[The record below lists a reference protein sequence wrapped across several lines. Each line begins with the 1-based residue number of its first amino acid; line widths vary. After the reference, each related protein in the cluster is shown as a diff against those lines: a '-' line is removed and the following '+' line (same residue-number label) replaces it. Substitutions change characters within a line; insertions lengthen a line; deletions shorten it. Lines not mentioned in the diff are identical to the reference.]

1 MTDLERLT
9 TTLDALNVHYRQR
22 PYEHLGDHS
31 IIVTLEAPRGEGDRT
46 MPGKVKYTG
55 YSGFA
60 WLFTFNTDG
69 TIREVGGYE

>member
-9 TTLDALNVHYRQR
+9 TTLDALNVHYKQR
-22 PYEHLGDHS
+22 PYEHMGKHS
-31 IIVTLEAPRGEGDRT
+31 IIVTLEAPLDKDYRT
-46 MPGKVKYTG
+46 IPGKVKYTG

-69 TIREVGGYE
+69 TIKEVGGYE